1 MTSILQANPKRWAMR
16 FAMVA
21 AVLLSLV
28 VTGGVYWCSVG
39 SRSVT
44 VALRALSYDDAIATV
59 DRLYHENPLQPR
71 MSLQLR
77 APAPLAAIAPTMVL
91 TEEGAYLPTHHSFV
105 EEDGLLIL
113 RNGTAFDPT
122 ASGDPHFEHVRDR
135 LFRYHIAG

>member
-1 MTSILQANPKRWAMR
+1 MR

-21 AVLLSLV
+21 AVLLTLV
-28 VTGGVYWCSVG
+28 VTGGVYLCSAG

-44 VALRALSYDDAIATV
+44 AALRALSYDEAISTV

-77 APAPLAAIAPTMVL
+77 APAPLAAVAPTMVL

-105 EEDGLLIL
+105 EEDGLFIL

-122 ASGDPHFEHVRDR
+122 ASGDPRFEHLRDR